1 MKITINPMSPSS
13 VANAYECI
21 EKYIA
26 KVKRLEAELP
36 RVLAEYGATV
46 AKANF
51 ASAPY
56 DILLSG
62 SWSNANINVTA
73 EQTDNGW
80 RVLASGRE
88 VCFVEFGAGV
98 WYNGGGETYLG
109 TRPNGVVG
117 IGEYGSGHGKQNV
130 WVFGTGEDKTFTQ
143 GTPASNAMYYT
154 AEELKRRIVDEARRI
169 LNDD

>member
-1 MKITINPMSPSS
+1 MTITINPFSLTS
-13 VANAYECI
+13 I
-21 EKYIA
+21 EKA
-26 KVKRLEAELP
+26 QAQLEKFKTKVKRLETELPKALAEL
-36 RVLAEYGATV
+36 GATV

-62 SWSNANINVTA
+62 SWSVPNISVTA
-73 EQTDNGW
+73 EPMENGW
-80 RVLASGRE
+80 RVLASGAE

-98 WYNGGGETYLG
+98 WFNGGGETYLG
-109 TRPNGVVG
+109 KRPDGVVG
-117 IGEYGSGHGKQNV
+117 IGEYGSGHGKQDV
-130 WVFGTGEDKTFTQ
+130 WVFGSGENKTFTN

-154 AEELKRRIVDEARRI
+154 AEEMKRLVVEEARRI

>member
-1 MKITINPMSPSS
+1 MTITINPFSLTS
-13 VANAYECI
+13 I
-21 EKYIA
+21 EKAQAQLDTFKA
-26 KVKRLEAELP
+26 KLKRLETELP

-98 WYNGGGETYLG
+98 WFNGGGETYLG
-109 TRPNGVVG
+109 TRPNGIVG

>member
-1 MKITINPMSPSS
+1 MIIKINPLSLAS
-13 VANAYECI
+13 I
-21 EKYIA
+21 EKA
-26 KVKRLEAELP
+26 QAQLEAFKTKLKRLKNELP
-36 RVLAEYGATV
+36 KALTEYGATV

-80 RVLASGRE
+80 RVLASGKE

>member
-1 MKITINPMSPSS
+1 MTITINPFSLTS
-13 VANAYECI
+13 I
-21 EKYIA
+21 EKAQAQLETFKA
-26 KVKRLEAELP
+26 KLKRLETELP

-51 ASAPY
+51 AKAPY

-62 SWSNANINVTA
+62 SFGHANINVSA
-73 EQTDNGW
+73 EQMDNGW

-98 WYNGGGETYLG
+98 WYNGGGETYFG
-109 TRPNGVVG
+109 KRPNGIVG

-154 AEELKRRIVDEARRI
+154 AEEMKRRIVDEARRI

>member
-1 MKITINPMSPSS
+1 MTITINPFSLTS
-13 VANAYECI
+13 I
-21 EKYIA
+21 EKAQAQLETFKA
-26 KVKRLEAELP
+26 KLKRLETELP

-56 DILLSG
+56 DILLNG
-62 SWSNANINVTA
+62 SWSNANINVSA

-109 TRPNGVVG
+109 TRPNGIVG

-130 WVFGTGEDKTFTQ
+130 WAFGTGDDKTFTQ

-169 LNDD
+169 LSDD

>member
-1 MKITINPMSPSS
+1 MIIKINPLSLVS
-13 VANAYECI
+13 I
-21 EKYIA
+21 EKAQAQLEAFKA
-26 KVKRLEAELP
+26 KLKRLETELP

-51 ASAPY
+51 AKAPY

-62 SWSNANINVTA
+62 AFGHANINVTA

-109 TRPNGVVG
+109 TRPNGIVG

-130 WVFGTGEDKTFTQ
+130 WVFGTGDDKTFTQ
-143 GTPASNAMYYT
+143 GTRASNAMYYT

>member
-1 MKITINPMSPSS
+1 MIIKINPLSLAS
-13 VANAYECI
+13 I
-21 EKYIA
+21 EKSQA
-26 KVKRLEAELP
+26 QLEAFKTKLKRLETELP

-62 SWSNANINVTA
+62 AWSNANINVTA

-109 TRPNGVVG
+109 KRPDGVVG

-130 WVFGTGEDKTFTQ
+130 WVFGTGDDKTFTQ